1 MKNKENYQKIKLTQI
16 SGVMR
21 FYKKLIMSG
30 IVSPNGSAEKR
41 YQFLAGEYASG
52 KRYMKD
58 LRVEEPIHSNV
69 ATPVTNPAA
78 AARSS
83 KFLMI

>member
-1 MKNKENYQKIKLTQI
+1 MPNNKYQKIKLTQI

-21 FYKKLIMSG
+21 FYEKLIMDG
-30 IVSPNGSAEKR
+30 IVSPQGSAEKR

-52 KRYMKD
+52 KRKMID
-58 LRVEEPIHSNV
+58 LRVEAPIESDN

-83 KFLMI
+83 KFLML